1 MTMSDHNYA
10 HAGTG
15 PGVGFAESAAGW
27 LRQIAQRLGAAHDR
41 YRQRR
46 ALLTL
51 DDARLDD
58 IGISREAA
66 LAEGRMPIWR

>member
-1 MTMSDHNYA
+1 MSNHNYA

-15 PGVGFAESAAGW
+15 LGLGFNDSANA
-27 LRQIAQRLGAAHDR
+27 LLHRVMERLGAANDR

-46 ALLTL
+46 ALLAIAL

-58 IGISREAA
+58 IGITRAA
-66 LAEGRMPIWR
+66 AFAEGKKPIWR

>member
-1 MTMSDHNYA
+1 MSNHNYA
-10 HAGTG
+10 HAGTSPRIG
-15 PGVGFAESAAGW
+15 LAESAEGLLGHLAG
-27 LRQIAQRLGAAHDR
+27 RLIAAHDR

-46 ALLTL
+46 ILLDL

-66 LAEGRMPIWR
+66 FAEGKLPIWR

>member
-1 MTMSDHNYA
+1 MSNYHYA

-15 PGVGFAESAAGW
+15 PGFGFTESASRLLARLTKR
-27 LRQIAQRLGAAHDR
+27 LRAASDR

-46 ALLTL
+46 ALLAIAL

-58 IGISREAA
+58 IGISRADA
-66 LAEGRMPIWR
+66 FAEGKMPIWR

>member
-1 MTMSDHNYA
+1 MSNHHYA
-10 HAGTG
+10 HAGTS
-15 PGVGFAESAAGW
+15 PGVGFGAFAGGL
-27 LRQIAQRLGAAHDR
+27 LRQFARRLGAAHDR

-46 ALLTL
+46 TLLTL

-66 LAEGRMPIWR
+66 LIEGKLPIWR

>member
-1 MTMSDHNYA
+1 MSNHNYA

-15 PGVGFAESAAGW
+15 PGIGLSESASRA
-27 LRQIAQRLGAAHDR
+27 LRNVFKRLSAANDR

-46 ALLTL
+46 ALLAFAL

-58 IGISREAA
+58 IGITRAEAF
-66 LAEGRMPIWR
+66 AEGKMPIWR

>member
-1 MTMSDHNYA
+1 MSNHNYA

-15 PGVGFAESAAGW
+15 PGIGFNESATG
-27 LRQIAQRLGAAHDR
+27 LVQHFFKRLGASYER

-46 ALLTL
+46 ALLDIAL

-58 IGISREAA
+58 IGIDREIAF
-66 LAEGRMPIWR
+66 AEGKKAFWH

>member
-1 MTMSDHNYA
+1 MSNHNYA
-10 HAGTG
+10 HVGTG
-15 PGVGFAESAAGW
+15 PQIGLGESTAG
-27 LRQIAQRLGAAHDR
+27 LLGHLAGRLSTAYDR

-46 ALLTL
+46 ILLDL

-66 LAEGRMPIWR
+66 FAEGKLPIWR

>member
-1 MTMSDHNYA
+1 MSNHNYA

-15 PGVGFAESAAGW
+15 PGIGLSESAS
-27 LRQIAQRLGAAHDR
+27 RLLQKFFKRLSAADDR

-46 ALLTL
+46 ALLAMAL

-58 IGISREAA
+58 IGITRAA
-66 LAEGRMPIWR
+66 AFAEGKMPIWR

>member
-1 MTMSDHNYA
+1 MSNHNYA

-15 PGVGFAESAAGW
+15 PGIGFKDTANGLLKQFIKRLVAA
-27 LRQIAQRLGAAHDR
+27 QDR

-46 ALLTL
+46 ALLAVAL

-58 IGISREAA
+58 IGISRAEAF
-66 LAEGRMPIWR
+66 AEGKKPIWR

>member
-1 MTMSDHNYA
+1 MSIHHYA

-15 PGVGFAESAAGW
+15 PGIGFDDTASGL
-27 LRQIAQRLGAAHDR
+27 LRKFFKRLGAANDR

-46 ALLTL
+46 ALLAIAL

-58 IGISREAA
+58 IGITRADA
-66 LAEGRMPIWR
+66 FAEGKTPIWR